1 MATVAEQLR
10 AAREAQNLDVYQV
23 AEITKIRTEHIRAL
37 ESGDYDAF
45 AAPVYIRGF
54 IRTYAKVLKLD
65 VPRLLVDVDA
75 ELSQTKKFSESPN
88 YSKKRKSILDWIML
102 QLSLVNWPLMLPLI
116 LVALLVAG
124 GVWGYREWRR
134 YKSTDPLSNLGPGIY
149 QPSRTNLDEYL
160 PVPTNAPRK

>member
-23 AEITKIRTEHIRAL
+23 AEITKIRTEHLRAL

-54 IRTYAKVLKLD
+54 IRTYAKMLKLD
-65 VPRLLVDVDA
+65 VPQLLADVDA
-75 ELSQTKKFSESPN
+75 ELAQTKKFSEAPGF
-88 YSKKRKSILDWIML
+88 SKKEKGILDWIML
-102 QLSLVNWPLMLPLI
+102 QLSLANWALMLPL
-116 LVALLVAG
+116 LALALLVG
-124 GVWGYREWRR
+124 GGIWGYSAWRR
-134 YKSTDPLSNLGPGIY
+134 YKNTDPLADLGPGIH
-149 QPSRTNLDEYL
+149 QSRGSNLNEYL